1 MAGAAYGGYDSPKLT
16 YNGYVKMWQ
25 GSNKISIL
33 SAAVGLPVSSP
44 EIQIH
49 QSSRH
54 CTLLLLLE
62 FQSSDY
68 L

>member
-16 YNGYVKMWQ
+16 YSGYVKMWQ

-44 EIQIH
+44 QRKFRIFI
-49 QSSRH
+49 RDYIF
-54 CTLLLLLE
+54 CRI
-62 FQSSDY
+62 SDS

>member
-16 YNGYVKMWQ
+16 YSGYVKMWQ

-44 EIQIH
+44 HRKFRIFIL
-49 QSSRH
+49 H
-54 CTLLLLLE
+54 CTLVE
-62 FQSSDY
+62 FQSSDS